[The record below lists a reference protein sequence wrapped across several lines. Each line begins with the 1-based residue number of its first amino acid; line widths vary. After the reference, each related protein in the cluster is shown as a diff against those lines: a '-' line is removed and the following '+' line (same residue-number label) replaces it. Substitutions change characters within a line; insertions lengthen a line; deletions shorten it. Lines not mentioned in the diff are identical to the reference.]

1 MRIAGHAT
9 ACLLAACFAACGG
22 GAGPNGSAKPAV
34 EPKQVRLLLPSSLM
48 TQTKV
53 EVTGSLAPD
62 ERADLGF
69 QVPGRILTLD
79 VDVGDSVAAGQLIA
93 SLDLADFDLECARAE
108 AALQVARVRLSLPTN
123 ADAAS
128 VDAAQAA
135 PVREAKAV
143 LVEAGLAR
151 ERVRELA
158 AQGLGSQATL
168 DTAMAAVSVA
178 QSRLQAAEEQVAT
191 WLAELSQRKV
201 EVALAQKRRSDA
213 QLVAPFA
220 GRVEARPAARGSFVQ
235 QGARVVTLL
244 RTDPLR
250 LRLRVPERQA
260 HLVAIGQS
268 VSFSVDGE
276 VAGTASHRAVVRR
289 LGPSIDLVDRTL
301 LVEAEVKNQDGAL
314 RSGAFCRATIATG
327 ALRTVIAV
335 PKSAIASFAGV
346 DRVYCVQDG
355 RIKDA
360 LVEVGFTVGDS
371 AAGAD
376 GAGAEL
382 VEIVRGLAQDQKFVA
397 DPRGLVPGMP
407 VKTVD

>member
-1 MRIAGHAT
+1 MRLSGRAT

-22 GAGPNGSAKPAV
+22 GAGPDGSAKPAV

-62 ERADLGF
+62 ERSDLGF
-69 QVPGRILTLD
+69 QVPGRIVSLD
-79 VDVGDSVAAGQLIA
+79 VDVGDQVAAGQAIA
-93 SLDLADFDLECARAE
+93 ALDLADFDLECARAE
-108 AALQVARVRLSLPTN
+108 AALQVARVRLSLP
-123 ADAAS
+123 ADADAS
-128 VDAAQAA
+128 TVDAEQTA

-151 ERVRELA
+151 DRVRELA

-168 DTAMAAVSVA
+168 DTAVAAVSVA

-201 EVALAQKRRSDA
+201 ELALAQKRRADA
-213 QLVAPFA
+213 QLKAPFA
-220 GRVEARPAARGSFVQ
+220 GRVESRPAASGSFVQ

-260 HLVAIGQS
+260 HLVAIGQQ
-268 VSFSVDGE
+268 VAFAVDGD
-276 VAGTASHRAVVRR
+276 VGGAPMHTAVVRR

-301 LVEAEVKNQDGAL
+301 LVEAEVKNPDGAL

-327 ALRTVIAV
+327 AMRTVVAA

-360 LVEVGFTVGDS
+360 LVEIGITVGDS
-371 AAGAD
+371 SGE
-376 GAGAEL
+376 GIEL
-382 VEIVRGLAQDQKFVA
+382 VEIVRGLAPDQKFVA